1 MFGNL
6 VYLAISWVVL
16 TIAFLAAAAIVPGFE
31 IKNAKSGFWVAAL
44 FAVVNVLIGW
54 LIAFLFGV
62 FTLGIACLLPGLVR
76 FVVTVVVIKIV
87 ASLTDALKVKGLFP
101 AALAA
106 VVMSLV
112 AALLEYGLKV
122 LG

>member
-6 VYLAISWVVL
+6 IHLAISWVVL
-16 TIAFLAAAAIVPGFE
+16 TVAFLAAAAIVPGFE

-44 FAVVNVLIGW
+44 FAVVNVLVGW
-54 LIAFLFGV
+54 LVALLFGV
-62 FTLGIACLLPGLVR
+62 ATLGIACLLPGLVR

-87 ASLTDALKVKGLFP
+87 AALTSDLKVQGIFP

-112 AALLEYGLKV
+112 AAALEYGLKV

>member
-1 MFGNL
+1 MFGDL
-6 VYLAISWVVL
+6 IHLAVAWVVL
-16 TIAFLAAAAIVPGFE
+16 TVAFLAAAAIVPGFE
-31 IKNAKSGFWVAAL
+31 IKDAKSGFWVAAL
-44 FAVVNVLIGW
+44 FAVINVLLGW

-62 FTLGIACLLPGLVR
+62 ATLGIACLLPGLVR

-87 ASLTDALKVKGLFP
+87 ASLTSALKVKGLFP

-112 AALLEYGLKV
+112 SAALEYGLGQ
-122 LG
+122 L

>member
-6 VYLAISWVVL
+6 IHLAISWVVL

-31 IKNAKSGFWVAAL
+31 IKDAKSGFWVAAL
-44 FAVVNVLIGW
+44 FAVVNVLVGW
-54 LIAFLFGV
+54 LIALLFGV
-62 FTLGIACLLPGLVR
+62 ATLGIACLLPGLVR

-87 ASLTDALKVKGLFP
+87 AGLTSALKVKGIFP

-122 LG
+122 MG

>member
-6 VYLAISWVVL
+6 IHLAISWVVL

-31 IKNAKSGFWVAAL
+31 IKDAKSGFWVAAL
-44 FAVVNVLIGW
+44 FAVVNVLVGW
-54 LIAFLFGV
+54 LIALLFGV
-62 FTLGIACLLPGLVR
+62 ATLGIACLLPGLVR
-76 FVVTVVVIKIV
+76 FVVVIKIV
-87 ASLTDALKVKGLFP
+87 AGLTSALRVKGIFP

-112 AALLEYGLKV
+112 AALLEYGLKMM
-122 LG
+122 G